1 MLTWLQRQI
10 PWGGSLPLSWPRSR
24 SMQWQS
30 APCMTVKYH
39 VYGFLLQSSIGTC
52 QILEGCAEFSKKL
65 TERMPGRCFC
75 HYFCKLPHLQIAG
88 RLGNDLVEGY
98 VHSDANILFGSLK
111 RWLPK
116 NHWELPELLEIE
128 FEAILPGRKQLD
140 QRYTKHP
147 VIRKNFSTKPVRG
160 MSLRKLL
167 CLAQI
172 WHQ

>member
-1 MLTWLQRQI
+1 MAAFLSLDQEAGVCNDNLHLAWQWSTMCMVFCSKARLEPAKSWKDVLSFRKNWQRECLGVASVI
-10 PWGGSLPLSWPRSR
+10 TFASSHISR
-24 SMQWQS
+24 SP
-30 APCMTVKYH
+30 ADLGMT
-39 VYGFLLQSSIGTC
+39 
-52 QILEGCAEFSKKL
+52 
-65 TERMPGRCFC
+65 
-75 HYFCKLPHLQIAG
+75 
-88 RLGNDLVEGY
+88 LVEGY